1 MTAALS
7 ELVLNLIADTSKREV
22 FPIEKIEY
30 FIPLKKA
37 NVKKK
42 LAVGLDYFL
51 RTRPEPEDEEED
63 DRDEEPREMPE
74 LDRELEPEDEREGA
88 LKLRDGALELRD
100 GEL

>member
-1 MTAALS
+1 LA
-7 ELVLNLIADTSKREV
+7 LNLIADTSKREV

-42 LAVGLDYFL
+42 LAVGLGYFL
-51 RTRPEPEDEEED
+51 RTRPEPEADEED

-74 LDRELEPEDEREGA
+74 LDRELEPEDEREEA
-88 LKLRDGALELRD
+88 LKLRDGEP
-100 GEL
+100 

>member
-7 ELVLNLIADTSKREV
+7 ELALNLIADTSKRIV

-42 LAVGLDYFL
+42 LAVGGSYFL
-51 RTRPEPEDEEED
+51 RARPAEEEE
-63 DRDEEPREMPE
+63 DRDEEPREIPE
-74 LDRELEPEDEREGA
+74 LERELEPEDEREGA
-88 LKLRDGALELRD
+88 LKLREDPLELRD

>member
-1 MTAALS
+1 LA
-7 ELVLNLIADTSKREV
+7 LNLIADTSKREV

-42 LAVGLDYFL
+42 LVVGPGYFL
-51 RTRPEPEDEEED
+51 RTRPEEEDEDEV
-63 DRDEEPREMPE
+63 DRDEELRETPE
-74 LDRELEPEDEREGA
+74 LDRELEPEEDEREGA
-88 LKLRDGALELRD
+88 LKLREGPLELRD

>member
-1 MTAALS
+1 MTTALS
-7 ELVLNLIADTSKREV
+7 ELALNLIADTSKREI

-42 LAVGLDYFL
+42 LAFGLDYFL
-51 RTRPEPEDEEED
+51 RTRPEEEDEDED
-63 DRDEEPREMPE
+63 DRDEEPRETPE
-74 LDRELEPEDEREGA
+74 LDRELDPEDEREGA
-88 LKLRDGALELRD
+88 LTLGEGPLELLD